1 MNDREKNF
9 KLLCWHYSLEN
20 FKLFICFAHKIIDFR
35 YDFLAIYDGPDST
48 STRIGRYCG
57 SLESSFSNLPSDKI
71 IISTTKELFLQFT
84 TDSSVVLKGFRISY
98 KEIGKFLVCTANSK
112 AHNFC
117 HLVVNQNPK
126 SRAHFFTLIKVVMV
140 KFCHIAVAI
149 KKHKP
154 CPQGLRNHILI
165 ENCGFHIHFF
175 AQS

>member
-1 MNDREKNF
+1 MLTLQFRE
-9 KLLCWHYSLEN
+9 LQIIY
-20 FKLFICFAHKIIDFR
+20 LFCPQNNFR

-117 HLVVNQNPK
+117 HLVVLSSHLSKVQEY
-126 SRAHFFTLIKVVMV
+126 TLGNIHSQ
-140 KFCHIAVAI
+140 FC
-149 KKHKP
+149 
-154 CPQGLRNHILI
+154 
-165 ENCGFHIHFF
+165 
-175 AQS
+175 S